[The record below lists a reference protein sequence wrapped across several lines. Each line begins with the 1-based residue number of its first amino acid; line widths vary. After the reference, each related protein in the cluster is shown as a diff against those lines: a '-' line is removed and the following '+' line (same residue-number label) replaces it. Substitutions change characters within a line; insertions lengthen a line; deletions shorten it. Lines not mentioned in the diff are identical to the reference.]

1 MRATPIAATM
11 PAGIEG
17 RTYNFKNS
25 HAGQVTLT
33 CAGSDEFR
41 KVDASM
47 VPTAT
52 TQTLDVGQ
60 NLTVI
65 YNAADNMWEV
75 MELNNMA

>member
-1 MRATPIAATM
+1 MNAGAIAATM

-25 HAGQVTLT
+25 HAGQVTFT
-33 CAGSDEFR
+33 CAGSDNFR
-41 KVDASM
+41 RVHSSM
-47 VPTAT
+47 GGVNP

-60 NLTVI
+60 NMTVI
-65 YNAADNMWEV
+65 YNAADNIWEI